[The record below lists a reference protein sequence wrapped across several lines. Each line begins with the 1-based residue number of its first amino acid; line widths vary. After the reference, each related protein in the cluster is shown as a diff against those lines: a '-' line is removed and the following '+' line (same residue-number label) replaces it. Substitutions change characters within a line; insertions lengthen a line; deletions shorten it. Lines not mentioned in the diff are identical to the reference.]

1 MIGPQDGKEEEEAEE
16 KEEAR
21 AMSSYDGRGTR
32 VGAESTHAENNEET
46 RLWHGSASAAAA
58 ASSTAAAAL
67 LRAASRGHRDVLGD
81 VLRRVARD
89 AATTPADTALG
100 DLVNCVDSQVSFIAQ
115 GRI

>member
-16 KEEAR
+16 EEEAR

-58 ASSTAAAAL
+58 ASKAAAAAL
-67 LRAASRGHRDVLGD
+67 LLAASRGHRDVLGD
-81 VLRRVARD
+81 VLRRVSRD

-100 DLVNCVDSQVSFIAQ
+100 DLVNCVDSQVSFIAH

>member
-1 MIGPQDGKEEEEAEE
+1 LIGPQDGKEEEEAEE

-58 ASSTAAAAL
+58 ASTAAAAL